1 MSKQGPWDPVDL
13 RTRKPRISARRW
25 LIWVVL
31 VTAMVTGLWSL
42 SRAFPGSVSS
52 TEDWMWLL
60 RGVVLITF
68 LSAAILTPQRIMWA
82 QGARHAAIWVGIVG
96 VLIIGV
102 TYRPE
107 LLGIVQRVRMTL
119 SPSYPV
125 ATRPHELVVSQDGG
139 GSFLVMGKVNNQLV
153 RFVVDTGASETV
165 LSPADAKRIG
175 IDLGTLRF
183 DQPSETANGIGYS
196 AIFVADKLAVGS
208 IAFDDMPIM
217 INQAPM
223 SNSLLG
229 MTFLRRL
236 ESFQVKGD
244 RLYLRSHP

>member
-1 MSKQGPWDPVDL
+1 MSKRGPWDLIDL
-13 RTRKPRISARRW
+13 RPRYPRISALRW
-25 LIWVVL
+25 LAWFVL
-31 VTAMVTGLWSL
+31 VTALLAGLWSL

-52 TEDWMWLL
+52 TGDWMWLA
-60 RGVVLITF
+60 RGLILIMF
-68 LSAAILTPQRIMWA
+68 LSAAILSPRRIMWR

-96 VLIIGV
+96 VLVIGV
-102 TYRPE
+102 TFRPE

-119 SPSYPV
+119 SSSYPV
-125 ATRPHELVVSQDGG
+125 TTSPHELVVSQGG
-139 GSFLVMGKVNNQLV
+139 DGSFLVMGKVNNQLV

-175 IDLGTLRF
+175 IDVEALRF
-183 DQPSETANGIGYS
+183 DQLSETANGTGYG
-196 AIFVADKLAVGS
+196 AAYVADRLSVGS

-217 INQAPM
+217 INRAPM

-229 MTFLRRL
+229 MTFLRQL

-244 RLYLRSHP
+244 RLFLRSHP

>member
-1 MSKQGPWDPVDL
+1 
-13 RTRKPRISARRW
+13 
-25 LIWVVL
+25 
-31 VTAMVTGLWSL
+31 
-42 SRAFPGSVSS
+42 
-52 TEDWMWLL
+52 MWLF
-60 RGVVLITF
+60 RGLVLIIF
-68 LSAAILTPQRIMWA
+68 LSAAILTPRRILWA
-82 QGARHAAIWVGIVG
+82 QGARHAAIWVAIAG
-96 VLIIGV
+96 VLILGI

-119 SPSYPV
+119 SSSYPV
-125 ATRPHELVVSQDGG
+125 TTSPHELVVSQGG
-139 GSFLVMGKVNNQLV
+139 DGSFLVMGKVNNQLV

-175 IDLGTLRF
+175 IDMEALRF
-183 DQPSETANGIGYS
+183 DQLSETANGTGYGAS
-196 AIFVADKLAVGS
+196 YTAKKLAIGS
-208 IAFDDMPIM
+208 ISFDNMPLV
-217 INQAPM
+217 INRAPM

>member
-1 MSKQGPWDPVDL
+1 MLKPGPWEPIDQPTL
-13 RTRKPRISARRW
+13 RPRISARRW
-25 LIWVVL
+25 LAWIFL
-31 VTAMVTGLWSL
+31 VTALLAGLWSL

-52 TEDWMWLL
+52 TEDWMWLV
-60 RGVVLITF
+60 RGLILIVF
-68 LSAAILTPQRIMWA
+68 LSAAILTPRRIMWA

-96 VLIIGV
+96 VLVIGV

-107 LLGIVQRVRMTL
+107 LEGIARRVRMTMA
-119 SPSYPV
+119 PSYPV
-125 ATRPHELVVSQDGG
+125 ATSPHELVVSQGG
-139 GSFLVMGKVNNQLV
+139 DGSFLVMGKVNNQLV

-175 IDLGTLRF
+175 IDAEALRF
-183 DQPSETANGIGYS
+183 DQLSETANGTGYG
-196 AIFVADKLAVGS
+196 AAYVADRLSVGS
-208 IAFDDMPIM
+208 IAFDDMPVM
-217 INQAPM
+217 INRAPM